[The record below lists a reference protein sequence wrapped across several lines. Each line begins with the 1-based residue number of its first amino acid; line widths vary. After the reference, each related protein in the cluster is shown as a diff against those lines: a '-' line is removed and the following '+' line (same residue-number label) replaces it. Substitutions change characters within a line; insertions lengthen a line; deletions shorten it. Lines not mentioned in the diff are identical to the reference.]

1 MNCSNC
7 NAELPSGFAYCP
19 HCGAPQAGRADPG
32 AVGQPGGGA
41 DPGGGSYV
49 QGGGVNTGGGAY
61 ITGGMQA
68 QGGTFVG
75 RDQHVAGGFTQ
86 LSQQGLQGADLARLT
101 DLFQAVYQQ
110 VQAHSAADPDADS
123 DLLQGTVRNIE
134 DEAGKGVA
142 ADEGKVRKW
151 LHTLAGL
158 APDVLEVVVN
168 ALTNPGAAVAS
179 GVKLA
184 AHAFGRHADNPAT
197 S

>member
-1 MNCSNC
+1 MTCVDC
-7 NAELPSGFAYCP
+7 NAELPSGFDYCP
-19 HCGAPQAGRADPG
+19 RCGARQAGRAD
-32 AVGQPGGGA
+32 A
-41 DPGGGSYV
+41 DGSSYT
-49 QGGGVNTGGGAY
+49 QGGGVSTGGGAY
-61 ITGGMQA
+61 ITGGTQA

-75 RDQHVAGGFTQ
+75 RDQHVEGDYHQ
-86 LSQQGLQGADLARLT
+86 VSQQGLQGADLARLA
-101 DLFQAVYQQ
+101 DLLQAVYQQ
-110 VQAHSAADPDADS
+110 VQTHAAADPDADA
-123 DLLQGTVRNIE
+123 DLLQGTVKKIE
-134 DEAGKGVA
+134 DEAAKGAA

-184 AHAFGRHADNPAT
+184 AHAFGRKAGDPAT